1 MNTQEL
7 KEQDREELISEII
20 KILSWQQVITNQ
32 GYSYDGEK
40 DWALNKILSLIDKTV
55 QMTEERVVGLIR
67 KATTYDHSKCPIKE
81 TCIGYQSCVSDIENS
96 VIASLIT
103 NKSDTNKEV
112 SLHSEKD
119 VNKLNNIN
127 KQ

>member
-1 MNTQEL
+1 MNTREL
-7 KEQDREELISEII
+7 KQQAEKLIMEKSKYLNTPEVEDYFIRSLEVMII
-20 KILSWQQVITNQ
+20 I
-32 GYSYDGEK
+32 D
-40 DWALNKILSLIDKTV
+40 SLIDKTV

-103 NKSDTNKEV
+103 NK
-112 SLHSEKD
+112 
-119 VNKLNNIN
+119 NNIN